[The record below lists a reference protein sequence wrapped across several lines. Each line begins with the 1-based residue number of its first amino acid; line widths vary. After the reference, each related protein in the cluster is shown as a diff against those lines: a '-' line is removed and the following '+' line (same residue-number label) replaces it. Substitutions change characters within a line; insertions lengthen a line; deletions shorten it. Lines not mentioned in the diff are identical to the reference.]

1 MHFCMYVTDKDSCSC
16 RSWRIKSQHPSIHPS
31 ILPPGTFKNLCKTT
45 QSQIRRVSSRM
56 FFFSA
61 SPVNSTRESLSQT
74 VFCSE
79 NNLMRVK
86 EPPLVGFSR
95 LCLQY
100 GKKYHKFVI
109 NMNVYL
115 IKKNQL
121 VYGLLQSPKR
131 QNI

>member
-1 MHFCMYVTDKDSCSC
+1 
-16 RSWRIKSQHPSIHPS
+16 
-31 ILPPGTFKNLCKTT
+31 
-45 QSQIRRVSSRM
+45 
-56 FFFSA
+56 
-61 SPVNSTRESLSQT
+61 
-74 VFCSE
+74 
-79 NNLMRVK
+79 MRVK

-121 VYGLLQSPKR
+121 VMGFFRVLNKTKR
-131 QNI
+131 IIDVFECVCI